1 MAIFKIRIQ
10 FFLLLSLLMVSGLVA
25 AEQFSVVIKSEQWEI
40 PRHGE
45 VLLKQAELGRIVK
58 QWMSDPQS
66 IIEIRYPGG
75 EEGEIWVQE
84 LMDWLVALAVPSA
97 AMNHIPGSD
106 ADDII
111 NLVLVKRKHNE

>member
-1 MAIFKIRIQ
+1 MIFKININ
-10 FFLLLSLLMVSGLVA
+10 LVLMAVLFVGSADMHAEKVFVA
-25 AEQFSVVIKSEQWEI
+25 IKSEQWEM

-45 VLLKQAELGRIVK
+45 VLLKQAELGRIVR
-58 QWMSDPQS
+58 QWINAPQS

-84 LMDWLVALAVPSA
+84 LMDWLVALGVPSG
-97 AMNHIPGSD
+97 AMNRIPGSD

-111 NLVLVKRKHNE
+111 NLVLVKGKM